1 MRGDHLSRMP
11 HDIFVSYSSN
21 DRERVRA
28 LVEVLDA
35 EGWSVWWDRAIKPGG
50 SFEETIDQVI
60 SEFRCVMV
68 CWTESETGR
77 CRGARTRARSATG
90 STPIWAPC
98 SS

>member
-35 EGWSVWWDRAIKPGG
+35 EGWSVWWDRAIKPGE

-68 CWTESETGR
+68 CWTQSETR
-77 CRGARTRARSATG
+77 RRRGSAYAREISNWLDTHLG
-90 STPIWAPC
+90 PVQ
-98 SS
+98 